1 MPIGLSDSVMT
12 IASLLGKE
20 TREHL
25 GAALVL
31 SVGTFAIVL
40 LALVQNRAAAYSMSP
55 FEVVRFSLITFLP
68 LITLIVGNRLIVR
81 EYLSGTRLFV
91 EALPV
96 GGVLPLV
103 LKYLLGFGFLA
114 ILSAAMILIAANL
127 AGIIEDVDG
136 PYVFLMLGKTLV
148 MVSLYWSIVFCF
160 SLCGHLRIGLYL
172 VTIGFILLMIYYPG
186 IDQSRFS
193 PFALMDDQL
202 FVFERDTVPWIDIA
216 WTLALSFAF
225 TLAGFLLARVGEGSV
240 ADRLA
245 RPMTRRDYV
254 ALGILVMGGLVV
266 FSTLVEKTLHQPF
279 EFSGDFILR
288 VTDPAVSVS
297 YLEPEYREAGEAQL
311 SIMQDSLTALQA
323 TLGLVQMPAIRL
335 ALDADREMHDIDYS
349 TLDGVLITA
358 NWLEHDT
365 YDDAILEAVVL
376 HGALSYFSGN
386 RAPFEPYHWVLDGF
400 TRWWV
405 EQGYRDLR
413 AAHANELLA
422 RARFALERMPADY
435 DLVDKWQLMADEFG
449 YPTAEAL
456 AWSAMTYLEEEK
468 GSEVVV
474 QLAREFLTERVGENA
489 LAVIRDR
496 RLSSIERFKEVT
508 GLDWQKFDQGWRS
521 WVMQQSEQPSVLA
534 ISAQLPELEGVV
546 ESVTDKAGMHRLTGG
561 YQAFRRSRSKVA
573 DTDDDVRVSV
583 IADQN
588 TSGKSGV
595 AFDGSCLLKHE
606 WIGPFDTEFEVR
618 DDNMDVQPCVY
629 GREVHTI
636 SSRYASGDRVFVALE
651 YETDILHQPLRLT
664 AKRLTV
670 Q

>member
-1 MPIGLSDSVMT
+1 MA

-20 TREHL
+20 AREHL

-40 LALVQNRAAAYSMSP
+40 LALAQNRAAAYSMSP

-103 LKYLLGFGFLA
+103 LKYLLGFAFLSL
-114 ILSAAMILIAANL
+114 LSAAMIMIAAYM

-136 PYVFLMLGKTLV
+136 PYIFLMLGKTLV

-172 VTIGFILLMIYYPG
+172 VTIGFVMLMIYYPG

-202 FVFERDTVPWIDIA
+202 FVFERDIVPWKDIA
-216 WTLALSFAF
+216 WTLVLSFAF
-225 TLAGFLLARVGEGSV
+225 TLSGFVLARVGEGSV

-254 ALGILVMGGLVV
+254 ALSILVIGGLLV
-266 FSTLVEKTLHQPF
+266 FSTLVEKSLQESF
-279 EFSGDFILR
+279 EFSGDFVLR

-297 YLEPEYREAGEAQL
+297 YLEPEYREAGETQL
-311 SIMQDSLTALQA
+311 TLMQDSLTAMQA
-323 TLGLVQMPAIRL
+323 RLGLVQMPSVRL
-335 ALDADREMHDIDYS
+335 ALDADREKHDIDYS
-349 TLDGVLITA
+349 TLDGVFITA
-358 NWLEHDT
+358 NWLEHDA
-365 YDDAILEAVVL
+365 YDDAIMEAVVL
-376 HGALSYFSGN
+376 HGALTYFSGN

-405 EQGYRDLR
+405 EQGYRELR
-413 AAHANELLA
+413 TTHADELLA
-422 RARFALERMPADY
+422 RAQFALDRMPAGY
-435 DLVDKWQLMADEFG
+435 DLVHQWQLMADEFA

-456 AWSAMTYLEEEK
+456 AWSAMSYLEEEK
-468 GSEVVV
+468 GTEVVV
-474 QLAREFLTERVGENA
+474 QLAREFLTKSVGENA
-489 LAVIRDR
+489 LAAIRDR
-496 RLSSIERFKEVT
+496 RRSSVERFRNIT
-508 GLDWQKFDQGWRS
+508 GLEWQEFDQGWRT
-521 WVMQQSEQPSVLA
+521 WVMQQAGQPSVLA
-534 ISAQLPELEGVV
+534 ISAQIPAFDGVV
-546 ESVTDKAGMHRLTGG
+546 ESVTDSSGVHHLYGG
-561 YQAFRRSRSKVA
+561 YQPLQSATAEKTVN
-573 DTDDDVRVSV
+573 
-583 IADQN
+583 N
-588 TSGKSGV
+588 TSDVAGESGFV
-595 AFDGSCLLKHE
+595 FAGSCLLKHE
-606 WIGPFDTEFEVR
+606 LIGPFDTEFEVR
-618 DDNMDVQPCVY
+618 DDNMDEQSCAY
-629 GREVHTI
+629 GDKIHSI
-636 SSRYASGDRVFVALE
+636 SSRYAPGDRVYVALE
-651 YETDILHQPLRLT
+651 YETEHLHQPLRL
-664 AKRLTV
+664 AVKRLAV